1 MRILHASHISN
12 FTPPIGYGGIEL
24 VVDTLARE
32 LVARGR
38 KVRVLGVK
46 PPGVETTYELMSVF
60 KRPVN
65 QPHMWHK
72 LRYSLALLSQA
83 REFDVIHIHVQWLA
97 PAASVIQH
105 LGKPTLLTLHAD
117 PSAEVAGFKVP
128 MVAISET
135 QRARLERRG
144 IKPVAVVYNG
154 IDVEKYPFSAE
165 KEDFYLYLGRIDGSK
180 GVHIAIQ
187 AARRAGEKLIII
199 GPVADG
205 EYFRRFVEPYIDGVN
220 IKYLGEVEF
229 GVKVEYLARAKA
241 LLYPVQYEEF
251 FGIVMVEAL
260 ATGTPVIGFARGS
273 VTEIVRHGLTG
284 FLVRDIDEMTEAIK
298 LVDSLDR
305 RECRRDIERRFSS
318 RTMAERYERLYKE
331 LLMLKQA

>member
-1 MRILHASHISN
+1 MRILHASHTSN

-32 LVARGR
+32 LVARNHR
-38 KVRVLGVK
+38 VRVLGVR
-46 PPGVETTYELMSVF
+46 PPGVETTYEFMNVF
-60 KRPVN
+60 EHLVR
-65 QPHMWHK
+65 QPRMWHK

-97 PAASVIQH
+97 PAASVIRR
-105 LGKPTLLTLHAD
+105 LVKPTLLTLHAD
-117 PSAEVAGFKVP
+117 PSAKVARLRVP

-135 QRARLERRG
+135 QRTRLEQRG

-165 KEDFYLYLGRIDGSK
+165 KEDFYLYLGRIDRSK
-180 GVHIAIQ
+180 GVHIAVQ
-187 AARRAGEKLIII
+187 AVRKAGEKLIII

-273 VTEIVRHGLTG
+273 VTEIVRHGVTG
-284 FLVRDIDEMTEAIK
+284 FLVRDIDEMIK
-298 LVDSLDR
+298 AMKFVDSLDR
-305 RECRRDIERRFSS
+305 RGCRRDVERRFSS
-318 RTMAERYERLYKE
+318 KVMAQRYEELYRK
-331 LLMLKQA
+331 LAGT

>member
-32 LVARGR
+32 LVARNHR
-38 KVRVLGVK
+38 VRVLGVR
-46 PPGVETTYELMSVF
+46 PPGVETTYEFINVF
-60 KRPVN
+60 EHLVR

-72 LRYSLALLSQA
+72 LRYSLVLLSQA
-83 REFDVIHIHVQWLA
+83 RGFDVIHIHVQWLA
-97 PAASVIQH
+97 PAASVIRR

-117 PSAEVAGFKVP
+117 PSAKVAGLRVP
-128 MVAISET
+128 KVAISET
-135 QRARLERRG
+135 QRIRLEQRG

-180 GVHIAIQ
+180 GVHIAVQ
-187 AARRAGEKLIII
+187 AARKAGEKLIII

-229 GVKVEYLARAKA
+229 GVKVGYLARAKA
-241 LLYPVQYEEF
+241 LLFPVQYEEI

-273 VTEIVRHGLTG
+273 VTEIVRHGVTG
-284 FLVRDIDEMTEAIK
+284 FLVRDLDEMIK
-298 LVDSLDR
+298 AMKFVDSLDG
-305 RECRRDIERRFSS
+305 RECRRDVERRFSS
-318 RTMAERYERLYKE
+318 KVMAQRYEELYRK
-331 LLMLKQA
+331 LAGT

>member
-1 MRILHASHISN
+1 MRILHASHISY

-32 LVARGR
+32 LVARNHR
-38 KVRVLGVK
+38 VRVLGVR
-46 PPGVETTYELMSVF
+46 PPGVETTYEFMNVF
-60 KRPVN
+60 KHLVR

-72 LRYSLALLSQA
+72 LRYSLVLLSQA
-83 REFDVIHIHVQWLA
+83 RGFDVIHIHVQWLA
-97 PAASVIQH
+97 PAASVIRR

-117 PSAEVAGFKVP
+117 PSAKVAGLRVP

-135 QRARLERRG
+135 QRTRLEQRG

-180 GVHIAIQ
+180 GVHIAVQ
-187 AARRAGEKLIII
+187 AARKAGEKLIII

-273 VTEIVRHGLTG
+273 VTEIVRHGVTG
-284 FLVRDIDEMTEAIK
+284 FLVRDLDEMIK
-298 LVDSLDR
+298 AMKFVDSLDR
-305 RECRRDIERRFSS
+305 RECRRDVERRFSS
-318 RTMAERYERLYKE
+318 KVMAQRYEELYRK
-331 LLMLKQA
+331 LAGT

>member
-1 MRILHASHISN
+1 MRILHASHISY

-32 LVARGR
+32 LMAGNHR
-38 KVRVLGVK
+38 VRVLGVR
-46 PPGVETTYELMSVF
+46 PPGVETTYEFINVF
-60 KRPVN
+60 EHLVR
-65 QPHMWHK
+65 QPRMWHK
-72 LRYSLALLSQA
+72 LRYSLVLLSQA
-83 REFDVIHIHVQWLA
+83 RGFDVIHIHVQWLA
-97 PAASVIQH
+97 PAASVIRR

-117 PSAEVAGFKVP
+117 PSAKVAGLRVP

-135 QRARLERRG
+135 QRTRLEQRG

-180 GVHIAIQ
+180 GVHIAVQ
-187 AARRAGEKLIII
+187 AARKAGEKLIII

-273 VTEIVRHGLTG
+273 VTEIVRHGVTG
-284 FLVRDIDEMTEAIK
+284 FLVRDLDEMIK
-298 LVDSLDR
+298 AMKFVDSLDR
-305 RECRRDIERRFSS
+305 RECRRDVERRFSS
-318 RTMAERYERLYKE
+318 KAMAQRYEELYRK
-331 LLMLKQA
+331 LAGT